1 MTTVIEL
8 LDRLAEVQA
17 QIDVTKMHYQ
27 ELRDSILTAE
37 QKQQMAEIEAEL
49 SSTIQPAQALAATLE
64 AEAKAEVLKIGASV
78 KGAHLQAVWSKPR
91 VSWDTKALDGY
102 AAAHPELLT
111 FRKEGEPSVSIRKG

>member
-1 MTTVIEL
+1 MANPTEL

-17 QIDVTKMHYQ
+17 QIDATRLHYQ

-37 QKQQMAEIEAEL
+37 QKQQMADIEAEL
-49 SSTIQPAQALAATLE
+49 TSTIQPAQALAATIE
-64 AEAKAEVLKIGASV
+64 AEVKAEVLKIGASV
-78 KGAHLQAVWSKPR
+78 KGAHMQAVWSKPR

-102 AAAHPELLT
+102 SAAHPELLA

>member
-1 MTTVIEL
+1 MANPTEL

-17 QIDVTKMHYQ
+17 QIDATRLHYQ

-37 QKQQMAEIEAEL
+37 QKQQMADIEAEL
-49 SSTIQPAQALAATLE
+49 TSTIQPAQALAATIE
-64 AEAKAEVLKIGASV
+64 AEVKAEVLKIGASA
-78 KGAHLQAVWSKPR
+78 KGAHMQAVWSKPR

-102 AAAHPELLT
+102 SAAHPELLA